1 MKKLLF
7 ALGVALW
14 LCAPAQAQV
23 ASAYTVSACGG
34 QSLAANQPFPL
45 TMDLTGK
52 LCESPSNTS
61 AAPLYETPV
70 VNGGPVTNANLLPVA
85 PAIATAAAPSPT
97 VGQTTPLSVDQYGSV
112 RTLLMTPSG
121 TAVDVTQPQPT
132 YPYLSTS
139 WTVNVVSC
147 TSAGTVLALA
157 DSLGAAKQRSFV
169 NVSGVT
175 IYIGPASGV
184 TATTGFAI
192 PSGVE
197 PSNPAPGYTG
207 PVYCYA
213 ASTVSLGVSQLQ

>member
-1 MKKLLF
+1 MMKMRL
-7 ALGVALW
+7 
-14 LCAPAQAQV
+14 
-23 ASAYTVSACGG
+23 T
-34 QSLAANQPFPL
+34 SLASRFSLVANAVVAAAVAAL
-45 TMDLTGK
+45 LA
-52 LCESPSNTS
+52 TS
-61 AAPLYETPV
+61 AGIRANDFPPLP
-70 VNGGPVTNANLLPVA
+70 

-97 VGQTTPLSVDQYGSV
+97 VGQPTSLSVDQYGSV

-121 TAVDVTQPQPT
+121 TAVDVTQSQPT

-192 PSGVE
+192 PSGVA